1 MQVRYM
7 PAQTPAQAAGEPGS
21 TPIILCFIES
31 ILPADSILMRSR
43 AFALKKPPDNAFC
56 RKNTPYR
63 KNSAGIFSSKAL
75 SKVSFELY
83 HIKQHLA
90 NIAAEYPRSIS

>member
-1 MQVRYM
+1 MQVRYT

-43 AFALKKPPDNAFC
+43 AFALKKPPDNPFC
-56 RKNTPYR
+56 RKKYP
-63 KNSAGIFSSKAL
+63 L
-75 SKVSFELY
+75 SEEFHRHFFLKSLIQSFT
-83 HIKQHLA
+83 
-90 NIAAEYPRSIS
+90 

>member
-31 ILPADSILMRSR
+31 ILPADSISMRSR
-43 AFALKKPPDNAFC
+43 AFALKKPPDNPFC
-56 RKNTPYR
+56 RKIPLIGRIPQAFFPQKPYP
-63 KNSAGIFSSKAL
+63 KF
-75 SKVSFELY
+75 
-83 HIKQHLA
+83 HL
-90 NIAAEYPRSIS
+90 NYTI